1 MRVAARMLPSSSLAP
16 TAARRRSFALG
27 RLPLPPSS
35 AAAIFPFLLIL
46 RSQHLMIFNAS
57 FDQVG
62 QISAATSSFGLCED
76 VRGKPQQLTPL
87 LCSTRIAIYYYYY
100 YTHTY
105 THTYIHTY
113 TQLDI
118 HTHIHKYTHTYTHTN
133 IHTYIHT
140 YTYAYIHIYSF
151 IHITHIHTYTCTYT
165 HIYIHT

>member
-35 AAAIFPFLLIL
+35 AAALFSFPLLL

-62 QISAATSSFGLCED
+62 QISAAARSFGLCEN

-87 LCSTRIAIYYYYY
+87 LGSTRIAINGL
-100 YTHTY
+100 
-105 THTYIHTY
+105 
-113 TQLDI
+113 Q
-118 HTHIHKYTHTYTHTN
+118 N
-133 IHTYIHT
+133 ISER
-140 YTYAYIHIYSF
+140 ACASEAGSF
-151 IHITHIHTYTCTYT
+151 RNMFHHSAANLSRVPAHLLIPRLKICMGPRMRF
-165 HIYIHT
+165 